1 MSKENDDFVEDLVK
15 NLPQGSPMSEF
26 ELKKF
31 EKFIDSEIASNYPS
45 VSKKPLM
52 QRMSIAASVVAIFIG
67 VGIFTTQNNSIN
79 SNTSILP
86 SPNPSVTNDS
96 IPVDPTNPT
105 DDPTQTNGNSNS
117 GGQGELFEDEE
128 EPTTSTGEVPVFRT
142 RIDYETNFATA
153 KKTVKLANK
162 PGSFSSL
169 TSVQRNCAITLGV
182 DTELL
187 AFDNAYFGPDS
198 IMAFYV
204 GQTKTD
210 YVVKIALLTC
220 ELVREIQND

>member
-15 NLPQGSPMSEF
+15 NLPQGTPMSEF

-31 EKFIDSEIASNYPS
+31 EKLIDSEIASTYPS
-45 VSKKPLM
+45 VTKKPLM

-67 VGIFTTQNNSIN
+67 VGIFATQNVSLNSD
-79 SNTSILP
+79 SAVLP
-86 SPNPSVTNDS
+86 SPNPSLTNDS
-96 IPVDPTNPT
+96 FPVDPTTPT
-105 DDPTQTNGNSNS
+105 DDPGKTNGNSNG

-128 EPTTSTGEVPVFRT
+128 ELTTSTGEVPVFRT
-142 RIDYETNFATA
+142 GIDYETNFSTA
-153 KKTVKLANK
+153 KKSVKLANK

-169 TSVQRNCAITLGV
+169 SSVQRNCAITLGV
-182 DTELL
+182 NTELL
-187 AFDNAYFGPDS
+187 AFDTAYFGPDS

-210 YVVKIALLTC
+210 YVVKIALFTC
-220 ELVREIQND
+220 ELVKEIQND